1 MEIVPDIVMEHSHAL
16 QHTEITS
23 IPFPFK
29 LNGIWWWWQFS
40 FRFWTKWISIWFTE
54 IGRKTVTTIISD
66 SILKGNGIL
75 VSSVYTDAERAT
87 LIRLIERFGRLWSP
101 GIIGA
106 QLRHPRTS
114 QYYRIQGGGSQLGSH
129 DVRDVRLSVRF
140 SRRAG
145 FCSRSRNSRLSCGVL
160 LRGSLKPLQHHGI
173 MVTRGLKAAL
183 HFKFFKKNGKN
194 PVYIFRCNF
203 LQSLENENK
212 GTGLHRWQEQTF
224 SYSFFHSFLFHS
236 ENTYTPSNGLY
247 FRSRFGS

>member
-1 MEIVPDIVMEHSHAL
+1 M
-16 QHTEITS
+16 
-23 IPFPFK
+23 
-29 LNGIWWWWQFS
+29 NGIWSSRQFS
-40 FRFWTKWISIWFTE
+40 FWFSEPEMDFHLVHRNRKENCHHDHIRFDFERKWNTRF
-54 IGRKTVTTIISD
+54 
-66 SILKGNGIL
+66 L
-75 VSSVYTDAERAT
+75 SVYRCWESNSDQTYRA
-87 LIRLIERFGRLWSP
+87 IRETVVSRHHRGPIEAPPHITVLSY
-101 GIIGA
+101 
-106 QLRHPRTS
+106 S
-114 QYYRIQGGGSQLGSH
+114 GGGSQLGSH